1 MNRALGFLLFVLA
14 AIPTLAALSPKL
26 KAWGDGPAQWI
37 MTPEERR
44 DWRNVA
50 TDSDANNFIDLF
62 WARRD
67 PSSGTAVNE
76 YRGAFESRVSYADE
90 SFTEDRKR
98 GAMTDRGR
106 VYIVL
111 GRPSNM
117 GGLVGQTMTQMGGS
131 DADAGMS
138 GNRKSSTR
146 HAWVWEREDARQF
159 DMARIEVQFAE
170 DPATHRVQRDPRKA
184 DFGRVGPTA
193 IRKAIVNPDLTEVP
207 KWAATGGLE
216 PVAPV
221 FESEVHF
228 PAAASAS
235 DTTGDMAASDDA
247 PLAAGDESGASRLTL
262 LPGGSF
268 NAKSSTDPFAIA
280 AETTFKSGRDVL
292 WGVQFCAAKAESP
305 RLNTMLLI
313 AGPLDGK
320 STEQR
325 TALKAAKPERMMTR
339 PGCYVLQGM
348 VPVSKLAAG
357 RYKLKVMIDDAASG
371 DTYDV
376 KGEFRVE

>member
-1 MNRALGFLLFVLA
+1 MNKALGLLLFVLTT
-14 AIPTLAALSPKL
+14 IPTLAALSPKL
-26 KAWGDGPAQWI
+26 KEWGDGPAQWI
-37 MTPEERR
+37 MTPEEQR
-44 DWRNVA
+44 DWRKVA
-50 TDSDANNFIDLF
+50 TDSDAVAFIDLF

-76 YRGAFESRVSYADE
+76 YRGAFESRVSYSDE
-90 SFTEDRKR
+90 SFGDDRKR

-111 GRPSNM
+111 GPPTNM
-117 GGLVGQTMTQMGGS
+117 GGLIGQTMTQMGGS
-131 DADAGMS
+131 DAAAGMS

-146 HAWVWEREDARQF
+146 HAWLWERDDARQF

-184 DFGRVGPTA
+184 DFGRAGPTA
-193 IRKAIVNPDLTEVP
+193 IRKAIVNPDLTAVP
-207 KWAATGGLE
+207 KWAATGGLH

-221 FESEVHF
+221 LESEVHF
-228 PAAASAS
+228 PAPVAPS
-235 DTTGDMAASDDA
+235 DATGDVPAADDA
-247 PLAAGDESGASRLTL
+247 PLAASDETGASRLTL

-268 NAKSSTDPFAIA
+268 NAKSATDPFAISVD
-280 AETTFKSGRDVL
+280 TTFKSGRDVL
-292 WGVQFCAAKAESP
+292 WGVQFCSAKAEAP

-325 TALKAAKPERMMTR
+325 TALKAAKPERMTAR